1 MQAKKAEK
9 RRASTLSK
17 PLLSH
22 STILILS
29 AFLVGMAAGKAPNVK
44 IEMMLYL
51 TSICGVIA
59 YFSLGRLAI
68 KRRRLAEQREQQKAA
83 QQLEVRVGRH
93 IPQPLQESDRTRGE
107 RPKLDVD
114 HQCQPVGSSQ

>member
-1 MQAKKAEK
+1 MQAKKSK
-9 RRASTLSK
+9 TRRESTLSK

-29 AFLVGMAAGKAPNVK
+29 AFLVGIAAGKAPNAQ
-44 IEMMLYL
+44 IEVMLYL

-59 YFSLGRLAI
+59 YFSLGRLAN
-68 KRRRLAEQREQQKAA
+68 KRRRRAEQREQEQAA

-93 IPQPLQESDRTRGE
+93 IPQPPQASDRTRGE

-114 HQCQPVGSSQ
+114 RQCQPVGSSQ